1 VNGEKMRI
9 QNKKRFFITIGSLL
23 LFFVVVGVI
32 TVNILSMIAPSKSK
46 VENTVQNNSNSVQTT
61 TTQPTVSQNN
71 VQSNSS
77 QSNISSNQKSDS
89 QDEDVLIL
97 VNKQNSIDKN
107 YVPSDLETVD
117 LRGVRETRLRAVAA
131 ENLVNLFSDGD
142 AKGITL
148 YCCSGYRSYETQK
161 ELYEENVKTYGQKEA
176 DLVSAKPGMSEH
188 QTGLAMDVT
197 AESVNYDLTE
207 SFGETKEGQYI
218 RDNAYK
224 YGFIIRYPADKTA
237 ITGYAYEPWHL
248 RYVGV
253 DAATVIHEK
262 DITFEEYLNN

>member
-1 VNGEKMRI
+1 MRI
-9 QNKKRFFITIGSLL
+9 KNRRRFIITIGSLI
-23 LFFVVVGVI
+23 LFFVVVGIV
-32 TVNILSMIAPSKSK
+32 TVNVLSIIAPSKNK
-46 VENTVQNNSNSVQTT
+46 VESSIQNNSNPVQSTT
-61 TTQPTVSQNN
+61 TNSTELQNKTQSA
-71 VQSNSS
+71 SS
-77 QSNISSNQKSDS
+77 QSNINTSQKSDS
-89 QDEDVLIL
+89 ETEDILIL

-107 YVPSDLETVD
+107 YVPADLEVVD
-117 LRGVRETRLRAVAA
+117 LRGVRETRLRAAAA
-131 ENLVNLFSDGD
+131 ENLVDLFNGAD

-148 YCCSGYRSYETQK
+148 YCCSGYRSYETQQ
-161 ELYEENVKTYGQKEA
+161 ELYEENVKTYGQKQA

-207 SFGETKEGQYI
+207 SFGETMEGQYI

-224 YGFIIRYPADKTA
+224 YGFIIRYPEDKTA

-253 DAATVIHEK
+253 DVATVIHEK
-262 DITFEEYLNN
+262 DITFEEYLNNQ